1 MQAPDKATVFDQS
14 RPFPL
19 HPKVDMKPARL
30 VDVINMGPTVI
41 RFPGSEDYVCEQAVL
56 VFYTGMKDHH
66 GSGKTVNVEQRFT
79 LSLGKKAKLRALVEG
94 WRGDSFTAA
103 DEAKFKTEGFDINKF
118 YGKPCLLTTVHK
130 TSASGKTRCEVLT
143 VTKVPEEMKALV
155 PRMEDIQYERNKWW
169 EEEKVRVQ
177 EDTASW
183 LRKNGAAIED
193 HGNSAPTP
201 QPESDDDLPF

>member
-1 MQAPDKATVFDQS
+1 MQTPDKATVFDQS

-30 VDVINMGPTVI
+30 VDIVNMGPTVI
-41 RFPGSEDYVCEQAVL
+41 RFPGSEDYVCEQVVL
-56 VFYTGMKDHH
+56 VFYTGLKDHH

-79 LSLGKKAKLRALVEG
+79 LSLGKKAKLRALIEG
-94 WRGDSFTAA
+94 WRGDSFTPA

-143 VTKVPEEMKALV
+143 VTKVPEEMKGLV
-155 PRMEDIQYERNKWW
+155 PRMEDISYERNPWW
-169 EEEKVRVQ
+169 ETEKARVL
-177 EDTASW
+177 EDTTAW
-183 LRKNGAAIED
+183 LRKNGAAIEESG
-193 HGNSAPTP
+193 HGQAPA
-201 QPESDDDLPF
+201 PEGDDDRPF